1 MKKWEDIVK
10 DKLERYESTL
20 PEGSLAAFQARRSA
34 AISDSGRKRLSLI
47 WVFAAAVAA
56 GVAAFLFLRQ
66 PAVPDDAIQII
77 GQPANPVATAAD
89 SAEVSEP
96 VQTSTLI
103 AQSTATKETKQPAPD
118 HQEHTTIDDNEPEAQ
133 ISASV
138 DSDELNETVADSS
151 VEDTDNQQDRV
162 IPIPE
167 VNSPFVPEMPRPK
180 TTGMKVGPAAS
191 IVGGSGLLVALW
203 ANRDLLSS
211 RDYSLELD
219 FIRTHDV
226 CVTFKHYIPVK
237 IGISARFPLSERLNI
252 TTGLEY
258 LLYTSV
264 FDYSLSGK
272 KLQKAH
278 YLGVPLRLDWTFA
291 SNNWLDVYVG
301 GGIEGSYCLGATL
314 NGTSIPKDG
323 FGFTLLG
330 AGGLQW
336 KITKSLGLYLEPE
349 IGWTNPSFT
358 NPLQTYRTDY
368 PVEFSIT
375 SGIRFTFGK

>member
-10 DKLERYESTL
+10 DKLEGYESIL

-34 AISDSGRKRLSLI
+34 ASDSGRKRLPLI

-66 PAVPDDAIQII
+66 TAVPGDAIQII

-96 VQTSTLI
+96 VQTSILI
-103 AQSTATKETKQPAPD
+103 AQSTAKKDIKQPDPD
-118 HQEHTTIDDNEPEAQ
+118 NKDYTAIDGNEPEAQ
-133 ISASV
+133 TLAPG
-138 DSDELNETVADSS
+138 DKDALNESAVDLN
-151 VEDTDNQQDRV
+151 VEDTDNQQDTV

-167 VNSPFVPEMPRPK
+167 VNSPFVPEMTKPRPI
-180 TTGMKVGPAAS
+180 GMKVGPAAS
-191 IVGGSGLLVALW
+191 IVGGSGLLIALW
-203 ANRDLLSS
+203 ANRDLLST

-219 FIRTHDV
+219 YIRTHDV

-237 IGISARFPLSERLNI
+237 TGISARFPLSERLNI

-258 LLYTSV
+258 SLYTSV
-264 FDYSLSGK
+264 LDYSLSGK

>member
-10 DKLERYESTL
+10 DKLEGYESAL

-34 AISDSGRKRLSLI
+34 AISDSGRKRLPLI

-66 PAVPDDAIQII
+66 TAVPGDAIQII

-96 VQTSTLI
+96 VQTSILI
-103 AQSTATKETKQPAPD
+103 AQSTSKKETKQPAPD
-118 HQEHTTIDDNEPEAQ
+118 HQEFSSIDGNEPEAQ
-133 ISASV
+133 IPAAG
-138 DSDELNETVADSS
+138 DSDELNEPVVDFN
-151 VEDTDNQQDRV
+151 VGDTDNQQDTV

-167 VNSPFVPEMPRPK
+167 ISTPFVPEMPEARPI
-180 TTGMKVGPAAS
+180 GMKIGPAAS
-191 IVGGSGLLVALW
+191 IVGGSGLLIALW
-203 ANRDLLSS
+203 ANRDLLST

-219 FIRTHDV
+219 YIRTHDV

-237 IGISARFPLSERLNI
+237 TGISARFPLSERLNI

-258 LLYTSV
+258 SQYTSV